1 MAVTIL
7 LVDDNSR
14 VRHEVALQ
22 LQMLGFEVV
31 EAADGLK
38 ALVLARD
45 SRFDGVV
52 LDQRMPLMDGLTLAR
67 NLRQLPGYGQIPLV
81 LLTTEQ
87 LAAVRSEATAAGLS
101 ALVAKPVA
109 AAELAAALQ
118 PASGH
123 AAA

>member
-1 MAVTIL
+1 MAATIL

-14 VRHEVALQ
+14 VRHELAVQ
-22 LQMLGFEVV
+22 LQMLGFDVV

-45 SRFDGVV
+45 TAFDGVV
-52 LDQRMPLMDGLTLAR
+52 LDQRMPLMDGLTLSR
-67 NLRQLPGYGQIPLV
+67 NLRQLAGYGQIPLV

-87 LAAVRSEATAAGLS
+87 LSAVRTEASAAGLS
-101 ALVAKPVA
+101 AVVAKPVA

>member
-1 MAVTIL
+1 MAATIL

-22 LQMLGFEVV
+22 LQMLGFDVV

-45 SRFDGVV
+45 AQFAGVV
-52 LDQRMPLMDGLTLAR
+52 MDQRMPLMDGLTLSR
-67 NLRQLPGYGQIPLV
+67 NLRQLGGYGQVPLV

-87 LAAVRSEATAAGLS
+87 LVAVRSEAAAAGLS
-101 ALVAKPVA
+101 AVVAKPVA